1 MKNMKIA
8 ILGVLSAVLVSCAAI
23 APVALNTLTSISTPA
38 AAVGDKVV
46 VEGTRGLI
54 LAHNAAQAGIALVN
68 PLVRQRALTSAQVD
82 RYEAIINEV
91 EKLAVTGRT
100 TLTVAE
106 RTAGMFN
113 LANELNVMGG
123 K

>member
-1 MKNMKIA
+1 MKK
-8 ILGVLSAVLVSCAAI
+8 LVLCCAVAVSLSGCATLAGPVLDTLVS
-23 APVALNTLTSISTPA
+23 VSKPA
-38 AAVGDKVV
+38 AATGDKVV

-68 PLVRQRALTSAQVD
+68 PLVRNRVLTSAQVD
-82 RYEAIINEV
+82 RYEQIINEV

-100 TLTVAE
+100 TLTVAQ
-106 RTAGMFN
+106 RTAALFN
-113 LANELNVMGG
+113 LADELNKLGG